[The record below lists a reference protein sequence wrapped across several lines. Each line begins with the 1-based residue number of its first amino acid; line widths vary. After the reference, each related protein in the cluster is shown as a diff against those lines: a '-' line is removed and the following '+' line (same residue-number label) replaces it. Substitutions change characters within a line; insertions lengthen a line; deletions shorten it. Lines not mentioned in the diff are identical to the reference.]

1 MTCHFNKF
9 FTSFL
14 TILIQ
19 FNRCVLKS
27 SSSKNIALRLCLQ
40 LHFCLCL
47 FKERII
53 FFLNLSFF
61 LNYGVFLPFYSNNFV
76 SILPYT
82 FSDIIAWN
90 ISRQAY
96 WCYFILLLVLD
107 IGSLIHFNFSTWL
120 SNKLLLWNYF
130 RWSLPLEYLFSL

>member
-1 MTCHFNKF
+1 MTCHFIKF

-14 TILIQ
+14 TTLIQ
-19 FNRCVLKS
+19 FN
-27 SSSKNIALRLCLQ
+27 SSKNIALWLCLQ

-82 FSDIIAWN
+82 FSNIVAWN
-90 ISRQAY
+90 ISRQVY
-96 WCYFILLLVLD
+96 WCYFILLIVLD
-107 IGSLIHFNFSTWL
+107 IGSLIHINFSTWL

-130 RWSLPLEYLFSL
+130 LWSLPLEYLFSL